1 MRTAHPSISA
11 DPPRATAQDTSS
23 LRTALREAA
32 ITIPQLLRKRAE
44 LHGDQLALREKK
56 YGIWNRYSW
65 NHYYQTARSVAL
77 GLLSLGVK
85 PGDRVAIAA
94 EDTPEW
100 FYADLGTQMIGAIA
114 VGIYPTNPWVELQY
128 IVRHSGSRVVI
139 TGDQEQT
146 DKVLDAIANN
156 DGLPALEAIVC
167 VDIKGLRHYRQSQL
181 MSFDTLCQL
190 GKTYAVENP
199 DANANLD
206 RLIAQAS
213 PDDVCILVYTSGTTG
228 PPKGAMLTHRNLIY
242 ASYIYAEAVGIA
254 DKPFESVCYLPL
266 CHVAERCYSE
276 VMQLVLGGTV
286 SFAESIDTVALNI
299 REIAPTFFVGVP
311 RIYEKLQQ
319 NFLFKLGESGRLR
332 QGFARA
338 CFAWGRKLSDR
349 RQNWT
354 DDWLDRVAYALLYV
368 LLFRNIQR
376 HLGLAR
382 SRHRLCAGASIS
394 PETLRFFDIVG
405 RPVSQGYGLTESGGV
420 AFIQTGSYHRL
431 GGCGLPLQH
440 TEWKQDSDGEILL
453 RNPGVFKGYF
463 LDENAS
469 TATLEPGG
477 WLRTG
482 DIVELMDNGEIA
494 VVDRKKAIIITA
506 GGKNIAPS
514 EIENALKDS
523 EFIKEAIVVGEAK
536 KYLGAIIQV
545 DFDNVGR
552 WARDKALPYTNYK
565 SLSQL
570 PEVHEL
576 VERIV
581 NETNKRFARVENI
594 RRFAILEKELDHDD
608 GSRANWPLSTGRTP
622 DAVSHSAPD
631 FRPRDRRHLWP
642 DRNGLCG
649 DLQVHWPGQFRAGRD
664 DHDRGLYC
672 LDHFHHRQRQCLRR
686 RRRRHSGRHRTRPR
700 DRARGDAADAG

>member
-1 MRTAHPSISA
+1 MSVLES
-11 DPPRATAQDTSS
+11 PRAEHPPLQSASARTSS
-23 LRTALREAA
+23 ATDMDSLQTALKNAA
-32 ITIPQLLRKRAE
+32 ITVPQLLRQRASM
-44 LHGDQLALREKK
+44 HGDKLALREKE
-56 YGIWNRYSW
+56 YGIWNPYCW
-65 NHYYQTARSVAL
+65 DHYYQTARSVAL
-77 GLLSLGVK
+77 GLLSLGLK
-85 PGDRVAIAA
+85 PGDRVAIAG
-94 EDTPEW
+94 ENTPEW
-100 FYADLGTQMIGAIA
+100 FYADLGVQMIGAVA

-146 DKVLDAIANN
+146 DKVLDALANN

-167 VDIKGLRHYRQSQL
+167 IDTKGLRQYRQSQL
-181 MSFDTLCQL
+181 MSFEKLCQL
-190 GKTYAVENP
+190 GETYARENP
-199 DANANLD
+199 EANATLD
-206 RLIAQAS
+206 RLISQAS
-213 PDDVCILVYTSGTTG
+213 PDEVSILVYTSGTTG
-228 PPKGAMLTHRNLIY
+228 PPKGAMLTHRNLVY
-242 ASYIYAEAVGIA
+242 AAYVYAEVVGIA
-254 DKPFESVCYLPL
+254 DKPFEAVSYLPL
-266 CHVAERCYSE
+266 CHVAERCYGE
-276 VMQLVLGGTV
+276 VTHLVLGGTV

-319 NFLFKLGESGRLR
+319 GFLFRLGESGALR
-332 QGFARA
+332 QRFVKA
-338 CFAWGRKLSDR
+338 CLDWGRRLSDR
-349 RQNWT
+349 RQAGNAT
-354 DDWLDRVAYALLYV
+354 AFDGLSYALLYL

-376 HLGLAR
+376 HLGFAR

-394 PETLRFFDIVG
+394 PETLRFFDIIG

-420 AFIQTGSYHRL
+420 AFIQTGSHHRL
-431 GGCGLPLQH
+431 GGCGLPLPG
-440 TEWKQDSDGEILL
+440 TEWKLDSDGEILL

-463 LDENAS
+463 LDEKAS
-469 TATLEPGG
+469 SASVETGG

-482 DIVELMDNGEIA
+482 DIVDVMDNGEIT

-523 EFIKEAIVVGEAK
+523 EFVKEAIVVGEAK

-570 PEVHEL
+570 AEVHEL
-576 VERIV
+576 IERVV

-608 GSRANWPLSTGRTP
+608 GELTATQKVRRALIEKK
-622 DAVSHSAPD
+622 
-631 FRPRDRRHLWP
+631 F
-642 DRNGLCG
+642 
-649 DLQVHWPGQFRAGRD
+649 
-664 DHDRGLYC
+664 
-672 LDHFHHRQRQCLRR
+672 
-686 RRRRHSGRHRTRPR
+686 
-700 DRARGDAADAG
+700 ARELAIIYQTEG

>member
-1 MRTAHPSISA
+1 MMSTFDTMRTAHPTASA
-11 DPPRATAQDTSS
+11 GSAESTPAPDTTS
-23 LRTALREAA
+23 LRSTLQNAA
-32 ITIPQLLRKRAE
+32 ITIPQLLQKRAE
-44 LHGDQLALREKK
+44 LHGDKLALREKDF
-56 YGIWNRYSW
+56 GIWNRYSW
-65 NHYYQTARSVAL
+65 SHYYETARSVAL
-77 GLLSLGVK
+77 GLLSLGLK
-85 PGDRVAIAA
+85 PGDRVAIAG

-128 IVRHSGSRVVI
+128 IVRHSGARVVI
-139 TGDQEQT
+139 SGDQEQT
-146 DKVLDAIANN
+146 DKVLDAIANH

-167 VDIKGLRHYRQSQL
+167 VDMKGLRHYGQSQL
-181 MSFDTLCQL
+181 MSFETLCER
-190 GKTYAVENP
+190 GKRYALEHP
-199 DANANLD
+199 EANDRLD
-206 RLIAQAS
+206 RLIARAS

-242 ASYIYAEAVGIA
+242 ASYIYAEAVGIS

-319 NFLFKLGESGRLR
+319 GFLFRLGESGQAR
-332 QGFARA
+332 QGFAKA

-349 RQNWT
+349 RQAGT
-354 DDWLDRVAYALLYV
+354 TTWLDRLGYALLYI

-420 AFIQTGSYHRL
+420 AFIQTESHHRL
-431 GGCGLPLQH
+431 GGCGLPLPH
-440 TEWKQDSDGEILL
+440 TEWKLDSDGEILL

-463 LDENAS
+463 LDDKAS
-469 TATLEPGG
+469 TATLDSSG

-482 DIVELMDNGEIA
+482 DIVEVLDNGEIT

-570 PEVHEL
+570 PEVHDL

-581 NETNKRFARVENI
+581 GETNKRFARVENI

-608 GSRANWPLSTGRTP
+608 GELTATQKVRRTMIEKKFARELSIIYQAEG
-622 DAVSHSAPD
+622 
-631 FRPRDRRHLWP
+631 
-642 DRNGLCG
+642 
-649 DLQVHWPGQFRAGRD
+649 
-664 DHDRGLYC
+664 
-672 LDHFHHRQRQCLRR
+672 
-686 RRRRHSGRHRTRPR
+686 
-700 DRARGDAADAG
+700 

>member
-1 MRTAHPSISA
+1 MRTA
-11 DPPRATAQDTSS
+11 
-23 LRTALREAA
+23 LKNAA
-32 ITIPQLLRKRAE
+32 ITVPQLLRQRAE
-44 LHGDQLALREKK
+44 MHGDKLALREKD
-56 YGIWNRYSW
+56 YGIWNPYSW
-65 NHYYQTARSVAL
+65 NHYYQTARAVAL
-77 GLLSLGVK
+77 GLLSLGIK
-85 PGDRVAIAA
+85 PGDRVAIAG
-94 EDTPEW
+94 ENTPEW
-100 FYADLGTQMIGAIA
+100 FYADLGVQMIGAVA

-146 DKVLDAIANN
+146 DKVLDAISHN

-167 VDIKGLRHYRQSQL
+167 VDTKGLRQYRQQQL
-181 MSFDTLCQL
+181 MSFERLCEL
-190 GKTYAVENP
+190 GQTYARENP
-199 DANANLD
+199 EAHAALD
-206 RLIAQAS
+206 RLISQGS
-213 PDDVCILVYTSGTTG
+213 PDDVSILVYTSGTTG
-228 PPKGAMLTHRNLIY
+228 PPKGAMLTHRNLVY
-242 ASYIYAEAVGIA
+242 AAYIYAETVGIA
-254 DKPFESVCYLPL
+254 DKPFEAVSYLPL
-266 CHVAERCYSE
+266 CHVAERCYGE
-276 VMQLVLGGTV
+276 VTHLVLGGVV

-319 NFLFKLGESGRLR
+319 GFLFRLGESGALR
-332 QGFARA
+332 QRFVRA
-338 CFAWGRKLSDR
+338 CLGWGRTLSDR
-349 RQNWT
+349 RQAGT
-354 DDWLDRVAYALLYV
+354 QTVFDRLLYG
-368 LLFRNIQR
+368 LLYLALFRNIQR
-376 HLGLAR
+376 HLGFAY

-394 PETLRFFDIVG
+394 PETLRFFDIIG

-420 AFIQTGSYHRL
+420 AFIQTGSHHRI
-431 GGCGLPLQH
+431 GGCGVPLPD
-440 TEWKQDSDGEILL
+440 TEWKLDSDGEILL

-463 LDENAS
+463 LDEKAS
-469 TATLEPGG
+469 TASVEPDG

-482 DIVELMDNGEIA
+482 DIVEVLDNGEIA

-523 EFIKEAIVVGEAK
+523 EFVKEAIVVGEAK

-570 PEVHEL
+570 EEVHEL

-608 GSRANWPLSTGRTP
+608 GELTATQKVRRALIEKK
-622 DAVSHSAPD
+622 
-631 FRPRDRRHLWP
+631 F
-642 DRNGLCG
+642 
-649 DLQVHWPGQFRAGRD
+649 
-664 DHDRGLYC
+664 
-672 LDHFHHRQRQCLRR
+672 
-686 RRRRHSGRHRTRPR
+686 
-700 DRARGDAADAG
+700 ARELAIIYPAEG

>member
-1 MRTAHPSISA
+1 MSVLESPRTEHPPLQSNSA
-11 DPPRATAQDTSS
+11 RTSPAADIGS
-23 LRTALREAA
+23 LKTALKNAA
-32 ITIPQLLRKRAE
+32 ITIPQLLRQRASM
-44 LHGDQLALREKK
+44 HGDMLALREKE
-56 YGIWNRYSW
+56 YGIWNPYSW
-65 NHYYQTARSVAL
+65 NHYYETARSVAL
-77 GLLSLGVK
+77 GLLSLGIK
-85 PGDRVAIAA
+85 PGDRVAIAG
-94 EDTPEW
+94 ENTPEW
-100 FYADLGTQMIGAIA
+100 FYADLGIQMIGAVA

-146 DKVLDAIANN
+146 DKVLDALANN

-167 VDIKGLRHYRQSQL
+167 IDTKGLRQYRQQQL
-181 MSFDTLCQL
+181 TSFEKLCQL
-190 GKTYAVENP
+190 GQTYALENP
-199 DANANLD
+199 EANTTLD
-206 RLIAQAS
+206 CLISQAS
-213 PDDVCILVYTSGTTG
+213 PDDVSILVYTSGTTG
-228 PPKGAMLTHRNLIY
+228 PPKGAMLTHRNLVY
-242 ASYIYAEAVGIA
+242 AAYMYAGAVGIA
-254 DKPFESVCYLPL
+254 DKLYDAVSYLPL
-266 CHVAERCYSE
+266 CHVAERCYGE
-276 VMQLVLGGTV
+276 VTHLVLGGTV

-319 NFLFKLGESGRLR
+319 GFLFRLGESGPLR
-332 QGFARA
+332 QRFVKA

-349 RQNWT
+349 RQAET
-354 DDWLDRVAYALLYV
+354 ATRLDRFSYALLY
-368 LLFRNIQR
+368 LLVFRNIQR
-376 HLGLAR
+376 HLGFAR

-405 RPVSQGYGLTESGGV
+405 RSVSQGYGLTESGGV
-420 AFIQTGSYHRL
+420 AFIQTESHHRL
-431 GGCGLPLQH
+431 GGCGLPLLH
-440 TEWKQDSDGEILL
+440 TEWKLDSDGEILL
-453 RNPGVFKGYF
+453 RNPGIFKGYF
-463 LDENAS
+463 LDEKAS
-469 TATLEPGG
+469 TASLEPGG

-482 DIVELMDNGEIA
+482 DIIEVMDNGEIM

-552 WARDKALPYTNYK
+552 WARDSALPYTNYK

-570 PEVHEL
+570 AEVHDL

-608 GSRANWPLSTGRTP
+608 GELTATQKVRRAMIEKK
-622 DAVSHSAPD
+622 
-631 FRPRDRRHLWP
+631 F
-642 DRNGLCG
+642 
-649 DLQVHWPGQFRAGRD
+649 
-664 DHDRGLYC
+664 
-672 LDHFHHRQRQCLRR
+672 
-686 RRRRHSGRHRTRPR
+686 
-700 DRARGDAADAG
+700 ARELAIIYQAAS

>member
-1 MRTAHPSISA
+1 MMSTLDTMRTAHPAVQAGSA
-11 DPPRATAQDTSS
+11 ESTPAPDTTS
-23 LRTALREAA
+23 LRSTLQNAA
-32 ITIPQLLRKRAE
+32 ITIPQLLQKRAE
-44 LHGDQLALREKK
+44 LHGDKLALREKDF
-56 YGIWNRYSW
+56 GIWNRYSW
-65 NHYYQTARSVAL
+65 SHYYETARSVAL
-77 GLLSLGVK
+77 GLLSLGLK
-85 PGDRVAIAA
+85 PGDRVAIAG

-128 IVRHSGSRVVI
+128 IVRHSGARVVI
-139 TGDQEQT
+139 SGDQEQT
-146 DKVLDAIANN
+146 DKVLDAIANH

-167 VDIKGLRHYRQSQL
+167 VDMKGLRHYGQSQL
-181 MSFDTLCQL
+181 MSFETLCER
-190 GKTYAVENP
+190 GKRYALEHP
-199 DANANLD
+199 EANDRLD
-206 RLIAQAS
+206 RLIARAS

-242 ASYIYAEAVGIA
+242 ASYIYAEAVGIS

-319 NFLFKLGESGRLR
+319 GFLFRLGESGQAR
-332 QGFARA
+332 QGFAKA

-349 RQNWT
+349 RQAGT
-354 DDWLDRVAYALLYV
+354 TTWLDRLGYALLYI

-420 AFIQTGSYHRL
+420 AFIQTESHHRL
-431 GGCGLPLQH
+431 GGCGLPLPH
-440 TEWKQDSDGEILL
+440 TEWKLDSDGEILL

-463 LDENAS
+463 LDEKAS
-469 TATLEPGG
+469 TATLDSSG

-482 DIVELMDNGEIA
+482 DIVEIMDNGEIT

-570 PEVHEL
+570 PEVHDL

-581 NETNKRFARVENI
+581 GETNKRFARVENI

-608 GSRANWPLSTGRTP
+608 GELTATQKVRRTMIEKKFARELSIIYQAEG
-622 DAVSHSAPD
+622 
-631 FRPRDRRHLWP
+631 
-642 DRNGLCG
+642 
-649 DLQVHWPGQFRAGRD
+649 
-664 DHDRGLYC
+664 
-672 LDHFHHRQRQCLRR
+672 
-686 RRRRHSGRHRTRPR
+686 
-700 DRARGDAADAG
+700 

>member
-1 MRTAHPSISA
+1 MSALDSMRTAHPPIQANPARAASA
-11 DPPRATAQDTSS
+11 ADAGS
-23 LRTALREAA
+23 LRTALQDGA
-32 ITIPQLLRKRAE
+32 ITIPQLLRRRAE
-44 LHGDQLALREKK
+44 LHGDQLALREKE

-65 NHYYQTARSVAL
+65 NRYYETARSVAL
-77 GLLSLGVK
+77 GLMSLGVK
-85 PGDRVAIAA
+85 PGDRVAVAG

-100 FYADLGTQMIGAIA
+100 FYADLGTQMIGAVA

-167 VDIKGLRHYRQSQL
+167 VDMKGLRNHGQSQL
-181 MSFDTLCQL
+181 MSFDKLSAL
-190 GKTYAVENP
+190 GKAYALETP
-199 DANANLD
+199 DANATLD

-319 NFLFKLGESGRLR
+319 GFLFKLGESGRLR
-332 QGFARA
+332 QGFAKV

-349 RQNWT
+349 RQNGT
-354 DDWLDRVAYALLYV
+354 DTWLDRAAYGLLYV

-420 AFIQTGSYHRL
+420 AFIQTGSHHRL
-431 GGCGLPLQH
+431 GGCGLPLLH
-440 TEWKQDSDGEILL
+440 TEWKLDSDGEILL

-463 LDENAS
+463 LDEKAS
-469 TATLEPGG
+469 TASLEPDG

-482 DIVELMDNGEIA
+482 DVVEIMDNGEIA

-570 PEVHEL
+570 PDVHEL

-608 GSRANWPLSTGRTP
+608 GELTATQKVRRAMIEKK
-622 DAVSHSAPD
+622 
-631 FRPRDRRHLWP
+631 F
-642 DRNGLCG
+642 
-649 DLQVHWPGQFRAGRD
+649 
-664 DHDRGLYC
+664 
-672 LDHFHHRQRQCLRR
+672 
-686 RRRRHSGRHRTRPR
+686 
-700 DRARGDAADAG
+700 ARELAIIYKAEG